1 MPYVVEDDA
10 NHHLLLDPEFVC
22 NEALKL
28 ACLKPAIGFWFA
40 GYVAGFAENVCEQ
53 LATRQALWLKCGEL
67 LCVCSLARYLL
78 QHELP
83 P

>member
-28 ACLKPAIGFWFA
+28 ACNSSHFSTSAASSLRLHSGSLLGMLQDLLRMFVNNLP
-40 GYVAGFAENVCEQ
+40 Q
-53 LATRQALWLKCGEL
+53 DRPCG
-67 LCVCSLARYLL
+67 
-78 QHELP
+78 
-83 P
+83 